1 MTENEW
7 LTGTDPEAMLEFVRA
22 RAKERKLRLFACACC
37 RGIWGLLTDPRS
49 RRGVET
55 AERFADGM
63 VGQEALAA
71 SEAEAEV
78 AISRSASGEPLD
90 PASYA
95 AWWTTAGYEERVG
108 EIAEQTSRWVEQA
121 VAETRG
127 SAACDTERKRQC
139 GLLREIFGNPCRPA
153 SGDPAWPGATALAL
167 AQAIYEE
174 QTFERMPVLAD
185 ALEEA
190 GCADAEILGHCRG
203 PGPHV
208 RGCWV
213 VDLVLGKK

>member
-7 LTGTDPEAMLEFVRA
+7 LTGTDPEAMLEFVRT
-22 RAKERKLRLFACACC
+22 RATDRKLRLFACACC
-37 RGIWGLLTDPRS
+37 RGIWDLLTDPGS

-55 AERFADGM
+55 AERFAERM
-63 VGQEALAA
+63 VGPEALAA
-71 SEAEAEV
+71 SEEEAELAV
-78 AISRSASGEPLD
+78 SRSASGEPLD

-121 VAETRG
+121 VGETRG
-127 SAACDTERKRQC
+127 SAARDTERQC
-139 GLLREIFGNPCRPA
+139 GLWREIFGNPFRPVRA
-153 SGDPAWPGATALAL
+153 DPAWLTATALAL
-167 AQAIYEE
+167 AQAIHEE
-174 QTFERMPVLAD
+174 RTFERMPVLAD

-190 GCADAEILGHCRG
+190 GCTDAAILSHCRR

-213 VDLVLGKK
+213 VDLVLGKE